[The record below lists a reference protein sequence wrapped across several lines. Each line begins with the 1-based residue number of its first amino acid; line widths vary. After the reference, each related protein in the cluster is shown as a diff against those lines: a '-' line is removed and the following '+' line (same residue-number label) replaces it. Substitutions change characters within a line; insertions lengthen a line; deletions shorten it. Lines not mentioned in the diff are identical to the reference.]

1 MTDNTTSDTLET
13 TDRVYLE
20 KLRLATSVI
29 LRLGEDDTIPAPLEA
44 ELYLLRDRIERALLS
59 E

>member
-1 MTDNTTSDTLET
+1 MSDDTTKNEFDD

-20 KLRLATSVI
+20 KLRLATSVL
-29 LRLGEDDTIPAPLEA
+29 LRLGEDDMIPAPLEA
-44 ELYLLRDRIERALLS
+44 ELYLLRDRIERALLT